1 MTTRGTIAASGLGL
15 CFISSILLSVAVA
28 QAPAQVRVRGTID
41 SLNGQALDVKSRD
54 GTTVNIKLAD
64 NTPVRAV
71 VKASLA
77 DVKEGSFVGAT
88 GMPQPDGTQKAVEI
102 HIFPE
107 AMRGTGE
114 GSRPWDLSPNSS
126 MTNGAVDSQ
135 VAVSDGNKILLKY
148 KDGEKTLTVT
158 PETAIVAFAPATM
171 ADVKPGTKV
180 FVIAAKQPDGSLS
193 ATNVTVG
200 RDGVAP
206 PM

>member
-1 MTTRGTIAASGLGL
+1 MTPRGTIAAVGLGL
-15 CFISSILLSVAVA
+15 SFITSISLSVAVA
-28 QAPAQVRVRGTID
+28 QTPPQVRVRGTIE
-41 SLNGQALDVKSRD
+41 SVNGQVLSLKARD
-54 GTTVNIKLAD
+54 GTMLQVKLAD
-64 NTPVRAV
+64 NAPVRAI

-77 DVKEGSFVGAT
+77 DVKQGSFVGAT

-107 AMRGTGE
+107 ALRGTGE
-114 GSRPWDLSPNSS
+114 GSRPWDLTPNSS

-135 VAVSDGNKILLKY
+135 VAVSDGNKIVLKY
-148 KDGEKTLTVT
+148 KDGEKTLVVT
-158 PETAIVAFAPATM
+158 PETAIVAFAPATI

-180 FVIAAKQPDGSLS
+180 FVIAAKQPDGTLS
-193 ATNVTVG
+193 AANITVG